1 LKVRIFT
8 KSVNLNVHN
17 IFSAEQFEERETNLS
32 FEDSEVKHLLEDENQ
47 SFGGREGT
55 ICSRENIILGF
66 PYLNNDTKLY

>member
-47 SFGGREGT
+47 SFGGREL
-55 ICSRENIILGF
+55 SAREKTLF
-66 PYLNNDTKLY
+66 RVLRA